1 MIKDKAKRVEDIL
14 RKYPQSRDN
23 DLDLIARY
31 WYLEMRESDMN
42 DDQIKAFCQL
52 VKSGLISLPDTIT
65 RARRKIQE
73 EIPALRG
80 DKYNKRHSATE
91 VVKEE
96 IKEIPEMVG
105 TYKAFEQISLEL
117 FGR

>member
-1 MIKDKAKRVEDIL
+1 MIKDKAQNVEDIL

-31 WYLEMRESDMN
+31 WYLEMRESDIS
-42 DDQIKAFCQL
+42 DDQIKAFCHL

-73 EIPALRG
+73 EIPTLRG
-80 DKYNKRHSATE
+80 EKYHKRHSATE
-91 VVKEE
+91 IIKEE
-96 IKEIPEMVG
+96 IKEIPQMIG
-105 TYKAFEQISLEL
+105 TYKAFEQMTLGL
-117 FGR
+117 FDK